1 MDLLVYA
8 PGWALWDGAR
18 LRCALGRGGV
28 RADKREGDGATPA
41 GSWPMRRLLY
51 RPDRLAAPATRLAA
65 NPIAPQ
71 DGWCDD
77 PADPVYNRLVRL
89 PYAASAERLWR
100 EDGVYDLIVPL
111 GYNDD
116 PILPGA
122 GSAIFLHVARPDYA
136 PTEGCVA
143 LAPADLIRVLATA
156 ETASRVVVH
165 GPEARL
171 PGGRVSAARGR
182 SARSRS

>member
-1 MDLLVYA
+1 MNLLVYA
-8 PGWALWDGAR
+8 PGWALWDGTR
-18 LRCALGRGGV
+18 LRCALGRGGI

-41 GSWPMRRLLY
+41 GSWPVRRLLY
-51 RPDRLAAPATRLAA
+51 RPDRLAAPTTRLAA

-77 PADPVYNRLVRL
+77 PADPAYNRPVRL

-116 PILPGA
+116 PVIPGS

-143 LAPADLIRVLATA
+143 LAQADLLRVLAA
-156 ETASRVVVH
+156 ADPDSRVVVH
-165 GPEARL
+165 GPEAR
-171 PGGRVSAARGR
+171 GSGAARER
-182 SARSRS
+182 SARSHA